1 MLTSMASE
9 RLVVIGTSTGGLE
22 ALRTVVGA
30 LPGDFPAPI
39 CIVRHMARDSPGILH
54 QILAKAGKLRAVQAT
69 SGMAL
74 MSGTIY
80 VPPPDC
86 HLLVDEGVVLTA
98 SGPRENG
105 FRPAIDPL
113 FRAAAL
119 AYGPRAIGVVLTG
132 GLDDGTSGLWD
143 IKQQGGTA
151 VVQHPD
157 DALVP
162 SMPLNAIRHVPVD
175 HIVKIADL
183 APLLVELTAPSG
195 AVAGPTVAPRMLEAD
210 VKISKGEDAKD
221 AGLLALADPS
231 AYACPE
237 CHGVLLRMKA
247 SGPVRFRCHT
257 GHAYTIESLLA
268 ALEDGVEAAAWNT
281 IRALDEAG
289 VLLKHLAD
297 HVGERRDG
305 PDADRLNARSQE
317 MRDSGRAIRHLITKR
332 LSPRSDTRDG

>member
-1 MLTSMASE
+1 MASE

-30 LPGDFPAPI
+30 LPADFPTPI
-39 CIVRHMARDSPGILH
+39 CVVRHMARDSPAILH
-54 QILAKAGKLRAVQAT
+54 QILSKAGRLRAVQAT

-74 MSGTIY
+74 TSGTIY
-80 VPPPDC
+80 VPPPDY
-86 HLLVDEGVVLTA
+86 HLIVEEGVVLTA

-119 AYGPRAIGVVLTG
+119 SYGPRAIGVVLTG

-162 SMPLNAIRHVPVD
+162 SMPLNAIQHVPVD
-175 HIVKIADL
+175 HIVKIVDL
-183 APLLVELTAPSG
+183 APLLVELTAPSR
-195 AVAGPTVAPRMLEAD
+195 AVAGPSVAPRMLEAD

-237 CHGVLLRMKA
+237 CHGVLLQMKA
-247 SGPVRFRCHT
+247 SSGPVRFRCHT
-257 GHAYTIESLLA
+257 GHAYTIGSLLA
-268 ALEDGVEAAAWNT
+268 ALEDGVEVAAWNT

-289 VLLKHLAD
+289 LLLKHLAE

-305 PDADRLNARSQE
+305 PDADRLKARSEE
-317 MRDSGRAIRHLITKR
+317 MRESGRAIRRLITRR
-332 LSPRSDTRDG
+332 LSPRSDPRDE